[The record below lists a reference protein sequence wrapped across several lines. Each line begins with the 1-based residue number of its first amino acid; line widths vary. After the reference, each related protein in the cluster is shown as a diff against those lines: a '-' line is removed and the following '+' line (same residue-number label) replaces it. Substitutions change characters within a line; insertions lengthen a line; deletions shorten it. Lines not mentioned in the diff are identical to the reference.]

1 MTKVF
6 FSLPFYTKGVNDM
19 YLFVKFYKPCDRDRM
34 ANYATQEDL
43 RGTQENPK
51 TSLTFEGAQFSLWP

>member
-34 ANYATQEDL
+34 VNYATQED
-43 RGTQENPK
+43 
-51 TSLTFEGAQFSLWP
+51 